1 MTARYI
7 AIDWGST
14 NLRAWL
20 YQGEECLESRQSE
33 AGVTRLNGR
42 SPAAVLAE
50 ITQHWRDG
58 ATPVVMAGMV
68 GSNVGWKIAPYLP
81 LPAAF
86 SDIGQQLTAVGDN
99 IWIIPGLCVSR
110 DDNHNVMRGEETQ
123 LLGARALA
131 PSSVY
136 VMPGTHC
143 KWVLAD
149 RRQIHDFRTV
159 LTGELHHLLLQHS
172 LVGAGLPPQETSAAA
187 FAAGLQRG
195 INNPAVLPQL
205 FEVRASHVL
214 GALPREQVSEFLS
227 GLLIG
232 AEVAT
237 LSDTFAG
244 QQAISLVAGSS
255 LTSRYQ
261 QAFAAIGREVSA
273 VAGDTAFQTG
283 IRSIAYAVL
292 PLIAIL
298 RGITPDEALAHVG
311 AVIDAGFDA
320 VEIPLNSPQ
329 WEKSIPQVVDAY
341 GEQAL
346 IGAGTVLQPEQ
357 VDRLAAM
364 GCRLIVTPNIQPEV
378 IRRAVGYGMTV
389 CPGCAT
395 ASEAFSALDAG
406 AQALKIFPSSAFG
419 PDYIKAL
426 KAVLPPEVP
435 VFAVGGVTPENLAQW
450 INAGCVGAGLGSDL
464 YRAGQPVERTAQQA
478 AAFVKAYREA
488 VK

>member
-50 ITQHWRDG
+50 ITQYWRDG

-149 RRQIHDFRTV
+149 RLQIHDFRTV

-244 QQAISLVAGSS
+244 QQAIGLVAGSS

-283 IRSIAYAVL
+283 IRSIAYAV
-292 PLIAIL
+292 A
-298 RGITPDEALAHVG
+298 
-311 AVIDAGFDA
+311 
-320 VEIPLNSPQ
+320 N
-329 WEKSIPQVVDAY
+329 
-341 GEQAL
+341 
-346 IGAGTVLQPEQ
+346 
-357 VDRLAAM
+357 
-364 GCRLIVTPNIQPEV
+364 
-378 IRRAVGYGMTV
+378 
-389 CPGCAT
+389 
-395 ASEAFSALDAG
+395 
-406 AQALKIFPSSAFG
+406 
-419 PDYIKAL
+419 
-426 KAVLPPEVP
+426 
-435 VFAVGGVTPENLAQW
+435 
-450 INAGCVGAGLGSDL
+450 
-464 YRAGQPVERTAQQA
+464 
-478 AAFVKAYREA
+478 
-488 VK
+488 

>member
-1 MTARYI
+1 
-7 AIDWGST
+7 
-14 NLRAWL
+14 
-20 YQGEECLESRQSE
+20 
-33 AGVTRLNGR
+33 
-42 SPAAVLAE
+42 
-50 ITQHWRDG
+50 
-58 ATPVVMAGMV
+58 MAGMV

-149 RRQIHDFRTV
+149 RRQIHDFQYRFDRGIASSV
-159 LTGELHHLLLQHS
+159 ASALAGGRRLTA
-172 LVGAGLPPQETSAAA
+172 AGNVRCRIRGRSAARYQQPRCPA
-187 FAAGLQRG
+187 AAVWKFALRTCWARCL
-195 INNPAVLPQL
+195 
-205 FEVRASHVL
+205 ASRL
-214 GALPREQVSEFLS
+214 AEFLS

-283 IRSIAYAVL
+283 IRSIAYAV
-292 PLIAIL
+292 A
-298 RGITPDEALAHVG
+298 
-311 AVIDAGFDA
+311 
-320 VEIPLNSPQ
+320 N
-329 WEKSIPQVVDAY
+329 
-341 GEQAL
+341 
-346 IGAGTVLQPEQ
+346 
-357 VDRLAAM
+357 
-364 GCRLIVTPNIQPEV
+364 
-378 IRRAVGYGMTV
+378 
-389 CPGCAT
+389 
-395 ASEAFSALDAG
+395 
-406 AQALKIFPSSAFG
+406 
-419 PDYIKAL
+419 
-426 KAVLPPEVP
+426 
-435 VFAVGGVTPENLAQW
+435 
-450 INAGCVGAGLGSDL
+450 
-464 YRAGQPVERTAQQA
+464 
-478 AAFVKAYREA
+478 
-488 VK
+488 